1 MYEQKV
7 LNIEAT
13 GDTWI
18 NRHGDT
24 MYELIY
30 TIKSPDP
37 ADLPPDADGTI
48 RIKANHKTP
57 NGPFQVGQIVDFE
70 ITRESGPG
78 HPHNGKASKPGQGNF
93 QNSRPA
99 PAANSSPAQP
109 SSNGEPS
116 FEEKRAKAIH
126 DSVVF
131 KGAVDMWVAHPDDSL
146 GKIAVRA
153 RALMSL
159 CSCVEIPKDHPEP
172 VVSSEEL
179 PF

>member
-18 NRHGDT
+18 SKHDGST
-24 MYELIY
+24 MYEFIY
-30 TIKSPDP
+30 TIESPDTKS
-37 ADLPPDADGTI
+37 LPPDADGNI

-57 NGPFQVGQIVDFE
+57 NSPFQIGQIVDFQ
-70 ITRESGPG
+70 ITRKSGPG
-78 HPHNGKASKPGQGNF
+78 HPHNGKATKPGQGNF

-116 FEEKRAKAIH
+116 FEETKAKAIH
-126 DSVVF
+126 DSVIF
-131 KGAVDMWVAHPDDSL
+131 KGAVRMWIAQPNDSL

-153 RALMSL
+153 RALMQL
-159 CSCVEIPKDHPEP
+159 CECVDIPEDQPVISNEEIP
-172 VVSSEEL
+172 
-179 PF
+179 F